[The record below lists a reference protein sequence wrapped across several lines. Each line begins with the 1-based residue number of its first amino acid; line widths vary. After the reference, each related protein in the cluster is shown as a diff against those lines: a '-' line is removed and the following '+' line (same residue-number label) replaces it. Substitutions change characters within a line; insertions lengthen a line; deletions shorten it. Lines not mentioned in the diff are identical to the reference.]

1 MKCPV
6 CDTDLSQYS
15 YGGQTI
21 DVCPECQGIWFDPGE
36 LKAVA
41 NEMIRQDVVPDQ
53 EAKDAFHVRSESTD
67 RDEPKKLCPRC
78 GELTEVF
85 NYAYD
90 SNVFLNKC
98 QTCHGIWADQ
108 GEIEHVARYLKGNPA
123 VNRYVES
130 LAKKVVSDRE
140 QGLVS
145 RLLRS
150 RLLSGI
156 VASVYLCAAI
166 GTRDARTILNM
177 IAYLTLTLACIWFSD
192 AMGSYTGILSFPR
205 PAITRRTPGIFIAL
219 AGWILLLMPLIA
231 GIILAVCCD

>member
-6 CDTDLSQYS
+6 CDTDLTQYS

-36 LKAVA
+36 LKPVA
-41 NEMIRQDVVPDQ
+41 NEMIRQNAVPDQ
-53 EAKDAFHVRSESTD
+53 EAKDAFHGRSESTD
-67 RDEPKKLCPRC
+67 RDEPKKLCPGC

-98 QTCHGIWADQ
+98 PTCHGIWADQ
-108 GEIEHVARYLKGNPA
+108 GEIERVARYLKGNPA
-123 VNRYVES
+123 VNRYAES
-130 LAKKVVSDRE
+130 LANKVAGDRE
-140 QGLVS
+140 QGIVS
-145 RLLRS
+145 RLLQS

-166 GTRDARTILNM
+166 ATGDARIILNM
-177 IAYLTLTLACIWFSD
+177 TICLIFPLACIWFSD

-205 PAITRRTPGIFIAL
+205 PAITRRTPGFFIAL
-219 AGWILLLMPLIA
+219 AGWVLLLMPLIV
-231 GIILAVCCD
+231 GILLAVCCD